1 MLCQE
6 GTVSLRSYIGTA
18 GGILLITIPQIYYEI
33 VPAQNTAILSGPLL
47 YFALL
52 NMALP
57 LIWKFDNPIYQVGDL
72 KYKTLRKPIEF
83 TISDRCEVM

>member
-6 GTVSLRSYIGTA
+6 GVVSLKSYAGTA

-33 VPAQNTAILSGPLL
+33 VPAVFGAILWGPLL
-47 YFALL
+47 YFAII

-57 LIWKFDNPIYQVGDL
+57 LIWKFNNPSYQVGVL
-72 KYKTLRKPIEF
+72 KSLDETYRTYHFR
-83 TISDRCEVM
+83 SR